1 MKKKDIERRK
11 KFILELLG
19 DPIYKP
25 MRLREISTLLRLSK
39 EEKRDL
45 YDVLDELCYE
55 GKVSVDNKGRYEKV
69 KGKWKKKKDDRY
81 YDDRREEYGADHG
94 KKKKDKLKDKNRDK
108 AKEKSRGRNRDRDF
122 REEDSYKEEYLEGIQ
137 AEGTFIGHPKGF
149 GFVEIE
155 GQEEDIFI
163 PESDTGTAMHQDKV
177 RIIIRD
183 GQKEGKRKEG
193 VVVKVLE
200 RGMPEIVGT
209 YQLNRD
215 FGFVI
220 SDNPKFSKDIFIPRK
235 EAAGIKNG
243 DKVIAVITDY
253 GSKNKN
259 PEGKIKENLGNIRTP
274 GTDILAIV
282 KSFGIPSEFPEK
294 VMKQAQRVP
303 DHVLDA
309 DRDGRLD
316 LRHLQTV
323 TIDGEDAKDLDD
335 AISLTKEG
343 DIYHLGVHIAD
354 VSNYVQ
360 YNSALDKEALK
371 RGTSVYL
378 ADRVVPMLPE
388 RLSNGICSLNQ
399 GEDRLALSCLMDIN
413 EKGKVVSHQIAETVI
428 NVNERMCYTDVKNI
442 LEDTDEDAKK
452 RYEELIPMFFM
463 MKELSGILRNSRHHR
478 GSIDFDFPESKII
491 LNAAGKAIDVKPYEA
506 NVATKIIEDFMLMAN
521 ETVAQE
527 YCTEEIPF
535 VYRTHDNPDPE
546 KVESLLT
553 LLHNQGVKIQKA
565 KEEITPKEIQQII
578 ESIEG
583 LPNEAMISRLVLRS
597 MKQAKYTTECSGHF
611 GLAAKYYCHF
621 TSPIRRYPDLQIH
634 RIIKDNLRGRL
645 MREGR
650 TEHYAEILDEV
661 ARQSSVCER
670 RADEAERESDKLKKA
685 EYMSYHLGEEFEGI
699 ISGVTGWGL
708 YVELPNTVE
717 GLVHV
722 NTLRDDYYIF
732 DQETYELRGEMTK
745 KVYKLG
751 DKVRVRVADA
761 DKMLKTVDFE
771 LVSNVWDNEEE
782 N

>member
-1 MKKKDIERRK
+1 MSKKDMDRRK
-11 KFILELLG
+11 KFILELMG
-19 DPIYKP
+19 DPIYQP
-25 MRLREISTLLRLSK
+25 MRLREISSLLRLSK
-39 EEKRDL
+39 EEKREL
-45 YDVLDELCYE
+45 YDVLDELCEE
-55 GKVSVDNKGRYEKV
+55 GKVSVDRKGRYEKV

-81 YDDRREEYGADHG
+81 YDDRREEYGSEYG
-94 KKKKDKLKDKNRDK
+94 RKKKEKNK
-108 AKEKSRGRNRDRDF
+108 KEQP
-122 REEDSYKEEYLEGIQ
+122 EGIQ
-137 AEGTFIGHPKGF
+137 AEGIFIGHPKGF

-155 GQEEDIFI
+155 GQDEDIFI

-183 GQKEGKRKEG
+183 DKKEGKRQEG

-253 GSKNKN
+253 GSGNKN

-360 YNSALDKEALK
+360 YNSALDREALK

-442 LEDTDEDAKK
+442 LEDTDEEAKK
-452 RYEELIPMFFM
+452 RYDALIPMFFM

-722 NTLRDDYYIF
+722 NTLRDDYYVF
-732 DQETYELRGEMTK
+732 DQESYELRGEMTK

-771 LVSNVWDNEEE
+771 LVFDVWDDEEE

>member
-1 MKKKDIERRK
+1 MSKKDMDRRK
-11 KFILELLG
+11 KFILELMG
-19 DPIYKP
+19 DPIYQP
-25 MRLREISTLLRLSK
+25 MRLREISSLLRLSK
-39 EEKRDL
+39 EEKREL
-45 YDVLDELCYE
+45 YDVLDELCEE
-55 GKVSVDNKGRYEKV
+55 GKVSVDRKGRYEKV

-81 YDDRREEYGADHG
+81 YDDRREEYGSEYG
-94 KKKKDKLKDKNRDK
+94 RKKKDKNKKNK
-108 AKEKSRGRNRDRDF
+108 KEQP
-122 REEDSYKEEYLEGIQ
+122 EGIQ

-155 GQEEDIFI
+155 GQDEDIFI

-183 GQKEGKRKEG
+183 DKKEGKRQEG

-253 GSKNKN
+253 GSGNKN

-360 YNSALDKEALK
+360 YNSALDREALK

-442 LEDTDEDAKK
+442 LEDTDEEAKK

-463 MKELSGILRNSRHHR
+463 MQELSGILRNSRHHR

-722 NTLRDDYYIF
+722 NTLRDDYYVF
-732 DQETYELRGEMTK
+732 DQESYELCGEMTK

-771 LVSNVWDNEEE
+771 LVSDIRDDEEE

>member
-1 MKKKDIERRK
+1 MSKKDMDRRK
-11 KFILELLG
+11 KFILELMG
-19 DPIYKP
+19 DPIYQP
-25 MRLREISTLLRLSK
+25 MRLREISSLLRLSK
-39 EEKRDL
+39 EEKREL
-45 YDVLDELCYE
+45 YDVLDELCRE
-55 GKVSVDNKGRYEKV
+55 GKVSVDRKGRYEKV

-81 YDDRREEYGADHG
+81 YDDRREEYGSEYG
-94 KKKKDKLKDKNRDK
+94 RNKKEKNKKDKNK
-108 AKEKSRGRNRDRDF
+108 KEQP
-122 REEDSYKEEYLEGIQ
+122 EGIQ
-137 AEGTFIGHPKGF
+137 AEGIFIGHPKGF

-155 GQEEDIFI
+155 GQDEDIFI

-183 GQKEGKRKEG
+183 DKKEGKRQEG

-253 GSKNKN
+253 GSGNKN

-360 YNSALDKEALK
+360 YNSALDREALK

-442 LEDTDEDAKK
+442 LEDTDEEAKK
-452 RYEELIPMFFM
+452 RYDALIPMFFM

-732 DQETYELRGEMTK
+732 DQESYELRGEMTK

-771 LVSNVWDNEEE
+771 LVSDVRDNEEE

>member
-1 MKKKDIERRK
+1 
-11 KFILELLG
+11 
-19 DPIYKP
+19 
-25 MRLREISTLLRLSK
+25 
-39 EEKRDL
+39 
-45 YDVLDELCYE
+45 
-55 GKVSVDNKGRYEKV
+55 
-69 KGKWKKKKDDRY
+69 
-81 YDDRREEYGADHG
+81 
-94 KKKKDKLKDKNRDK
+94 
-108 AKEKSRGRNRDRDF
+108 
-122 REEDSYKEEYLEGIQ
+122 
-137 AEGTFIGHPKGF
+137 
-149 GFVEIE
+149 
-155 GQEEDIFI
+155 
-163 PESDTGTAMHQDKV
+163 MHQDKV

-183 GQKEGKRKEG
+183 DKKEGKRQEG

-253 GSKNKN
+253 GSGNKN

-360 YNSALDKEALK
+360 YNSALDREALK

-428 NVNERMCYTDVKNI
+428 NVDERMCYTDVKNI
-442 LEDTDEDAKK
+442 LEDTDEEAKK
-452 RYEELIPMFFM
+452 RYDALIPMFFM

-670 RADEAERESDKLKKA
+670 RADETERESDKLKKA

-722 NTLRDDYYIF
+722 NTLRDDYYVF
-732 DQETYELRGEMTK
+732 DQESYELRGEMTK

-771 LVSNVWDNEEE
+771 LISDIRDDEEE

>member
-1 MKKKDIERRK
+1 
-11 KFILELLG
+11 
-19 DPIYKP
+19 
-25 MRLREISTLLRLSK
+25 
-39 EEKRDL
+39 
-45 YDVLDELCYE
+45 
-55 GKVSVDNKGRYEKV
+55 
-69 KGKWKKKKDDRY
+69 
-81 YDDRREEYGADHG
+81 
-94 KKKKDKLKDKNRDK
+94 
-108 AKEKSRGRNRDRDF
+108 
-122 REEDSYKEEYLEGIQ
+122 
-137 AEGTFIGHPKGF
+137 
-149 GFVEIE
+149 
-155 GQEEDIFI
+155 
-163 PESDTGTAMHQDKV
+163 
-177 RIIIRD
+177 
-183 GQKEGKRKEG
+183 
-193 VVVKVLE
+193 
-200 RGMPEIVGT
+200 MPEIVGT

-253 GSKNKN
+253 GSGNKN

-360 YNSALDKEALK
+360 YNSALDREALK

-428 NVNERMCYTDVKNI
+428 NVDERMCYTDVKNI
-442 LEDTDEDAKK
+442 LEDTDEEAKK
-452 RYEELIPMFFM
+452 RYDALIPMFFM

-722 NTLRDDYYIF
+722 NTLRDDYYVF
-732 DQETYELRGEMTK
+732 DQESYELRGEMTK

-771 LVSNVWDNEEE
+771 LVSDIRDDEEE

>member
-1 MKKKDIERRK
+1 MSKKDMDRRK
-11 KFILELLG
+11 KFILELMG
-19 DPIYKP
+19 DPIYQP
-25 MRLREISTLLRLSK
+25 MRLREISSLLRLSK
-39 EEKRDL
+39 EEKREL
-45 YDVLDELCYE
+45 YDVLDELCEE
-55 GKVSVDNKGRYEKV
+55 GKVSVDRKGRYEKV

-81 YDDRREEYGADHG
+81 YDDRREEYGSEYG
-94 KKKKDKLKDKNRDK
+94 RKKKDKNKKDKNK
-108 AKEKSRGRNRDRDF
+108 KEQP
-122 REEDSYKEEYLEGIQ
+122 EGIQ

-155 GQEEDIFI
+155 GQDEDIFI

-183 GQKEGKRKEG
+183 DKKEGKRQEG

-253 GSKNKN
+253 GSGNKN

-343 DIYHLGVHIAD
+343 AIYHLGVHIAD

-360 YNSALDKEALK
+360 YNSALDREALK

-442 LEDTDEDAKK
+442 LEDTDEEAKK
-452 RYEELIPMFFM
+452 RYEALIPMFFM

-722 NTLRDDYYIF
+722 NTLRDDYYVF
-732 DQETYELRGEMTK
+732 DQESYELRGEMTK

-771 LVSNVWDNEEE
+771 LVSDIRDDEEE

>member
-1 MKKKDIERRK
+1 MSKKDMDRRK
-11 KFILELLG
+11 KFILELMG
-19 DPIYKP
+19 DPIYQP
-25 MRLREISTLLRLSK
+25 MRLREISSLLRLSK
-39 EEKRDL
+39 EEKREL
-45 YDVLDELCYE
+45 YDVLDELCEE
-55 GKVSVDNKGRYEKV
+55 GKVSVDRKGRYEKV

-81 YDDRREEYGADHG
+81 YDDRREEYGSEYG
-94 KKKKDKLKDKNRDK
+94 RKKKDKNKKDKNK
-108 AKEKSRGRNRDRDF
+108 KEQP
-122 REEDSYKEEYLEGIQ
+122 EGIQ

-155 GQEEDIFI
+155 GQDEDIFI

-177 RIIIRD
+177 RIIIRND
-183 GQKEGKRKEG
+183 KKEGKRQEG

-253 GSKNKN
+253 GSGNKN

-323 TIDGEDAKDLDD
+323 AIDGEDAKDLDD

-360 YNSALDKEALK
+360 YNSALDREALK

-442 LEDTDEDAKK
+442 LEDTDEEAKK
-452 RYEELIPMFFM
+452 RYDALIPMFFM

-722 NTLRDDYYIF
+722 NTLRDDYYVF
-732 DQETYELRGEMTK
+732 DQESYELRGEMTK

-751 DKVRVRVADA
+751 DKVRVRVAEA

-771 LVSNVWDNEEE
+771 LVSDIRDDEEE

>member
-1 MKKKDIERRK
+1 MSKKDMDRRK
-11 KFILELLG
+11 KFILELMG
-19 DPIYKP
+19 DPIYQP
-25 MRLREISTLLRLSK
+25 MRLREISSLLRLSK
-39 EEKRDL
+39 EEKREL
-45 YDVLDELCYE
+45 YDVLDELCEE
-55 GKVSVDNKGRYEKV
+55 GKVSVDRKGRYEKV

-81 YDDRREEYGADHG
+81 YDDRREEYGSEYG
-94 KKKKDKLKDKNRDK
+94 RKKKDKNKKDKNK
-108 AKEKSRGRNRDRDF
+108 KEQP
-122 REEDSYKEEYLEGIQ
+122 EGIQ

-155 GQEEDIFI
+155 GQDEDIFI

-177 RIIIRD
+177 RIIIRND
-183 GQKEGKRKEG
+183 KKEGKRQEG

-243 DKVIAVITDY
+243 DKVIVVITDY
-253 GSKNKN
+253 GSGNKN

-360 YNSALDKEALK
+360 YNSALDREALK

-442 LEDTDEDAKK
+442 LEDTDEEAKK
-452 RYEELIPMFFM
+452 RYEALIPMFFM

-751 DKVRVRVADA
+751 DKVRVRVAEA

-771 LVSNVWDNEEE
+771 LVSDIRDDEEE

>member
-1 MKKKDIERRK
+1 MSKKDMDRRK
-11 KFILELLG
+11 KFILELMG
-19 DPIYKP
+19 DPIYQP
-25 MRLREISTLLRLSK
+25 MRLREISSLLRLSK
-39 EEKRDL
+39 EEKREL
-45 YDVLDELCYE
+45 YDVLDELCRE
-55 GKVSVDNKGRYEKV
+55 GKVSVDRKGRYEKV

-81 YDDRREEYGADHG
+81 YDDRREEYGSEYG
-94 KKKKDKLKDKNRDK
+94 RKKKEKNK
-108 AKEKSRGRNRDRDF
+108 KEQP
-122 REEDSYKEEYLEGIQ
+122 EGIQ
-137 AEGTFIGHPKGF
+137 AEGIFIGHPKGF

-155 GQEEDIFI
+155 GQDEDIFI

-183 GQKEGKRKEG
+183 DKKEGKRQEG

-253 GSKNKN
+253 GSGNKN

-360 YNSALDKEALK
+360 YNSALDREALK

-442 LEDTDEDAKK
+442 LEDTDEEAKK
-452 RYEELIPMFFM
+452 RYEALIPMFFM

-722 NTLRDDYYIF
+722 NTLRDDYYVF
-732 DQETYELRGEMTK
+732 DQESYELRGEMTK

-771 LVSNVWDNEEE
+771 LVSDVRDNEEE

>member
-1 MKKKDIERRK
+1 MSKKDMDRRK
-11 KFILELLG
+11 KFILELMG
-19 DPIYKP
+19 DPIYQP
-25 MRLREISTLLRLSK
+25 MRLREISSLLRLSK
-39 EEKRDL
+39 EEKREL
-45 YDVLDELCYE
+45 YDVLDELCEE
-55 GKVSVDNKGRYEKV
+55 GKVSVDRKGRYEKV

-81 YDDRREEYGADHG
+81 YDDRREEYGSEYG
-94 KKKKDKLKDKNRDK
+94 RKKKDKNKKDKNK
-108 AKEKSRGRNRDRDF
+108 KEQP
-122 REEDSYKEEYLEGIQ
+122 EGIQ

-155 GQEEDIFI
+155 GQDEDIFI

-183 GQKEGKRKEG
+183 DKKEGKRQEG

-253 GSKNKN
+253 GSGNKN

-282 KSFGIPSEFPEK
+282 KRFGIPSEFPEK

-360 YNSALDKEALK
+360 YNSALDREALK

-442 LEDTDEDAKK
+442 LEDTDEEAKK
-452 RYEELIPMFFM
+452 RYDALIPMFFM
-463 MKELSGILRNSRHHR
+463 MKKLSGILRNSRHHR

-722 NTLRDDYYIF
+722 NTLRDDYYVF
-732 DQETYELRGEMTK
+732 DQESYELRGEMTK

-771 LVSNVWDNEEE
+771 LVSDIRDDEEE

>member
-1 MKKKDIERRK
+1 MSKKDMDRRK
-11 KFILELLG
+11 KFILELMG
-19 DPIYKP
+19 DPIYQP
-25 MRLREISTLLRLSK
+25 MRLREISSLLRLSK
-39 EEKRDL
+39 EEKREL
-45 YDVLDELCYE
+45 YDVLDELCEE
-55 GKVSVDNKGRYEKV
+55 GKVSVDRKGRYEKV

-81 YDDRREEYGADHG
+81 YDDRREEYGSEYG
-94 KKKKDKLKDKNRDK
+94 RKKKDKNKKDKNK
-108 AKEKSRGRNRDRDF
+108 KEQP
-122 REEDSYKEEYLEGIQ
+122 EGIQ

-155 GQEEDIFI
+155 GQDEDIFI

-183 GQKEGKRKEG
+183 DKKEGKRQEG

-215 FGFVI
+215 FGFAI

-243 DKVIAVITDY
+243 DKVIVVITDY
-253 GSKNKN
+253 GSGNKN

-360 YNSALDKEALK
+360 YNSALDREALK

-442 LEDTDEDAKK
+442 LEDTDEEAKK
-452 RYEELIPMFFM
+452 RYEALIPMFFM

-722 NTLRDDYYIF
+722 NTLRDDYYVF
-732 DQETYELRGEMTK
+732 DQESYELCGEMTK

-771 LVSNVWDNEEE
+771 LVSDIRDDEEE